1 MKKVTALFF
10 TVILVLTMFLP
21 AALAAPAYD
30 GDVEPYAVM
39 LLDGTSGDVLFE
51 KNADEIVEP
60 ASTTKIMTLLLALEK
75 GDMDSVVKVSSN
87 AADQH
92 GSLLH
97 ISTGE
102 EIVMKDLINGMMLA
116 SGNDA
121 AVAVAETIGG
131 SEEGFAEMMNEKA
144 RELGM
149 TSTNFVV
156 AHGMHVDNHH
166 TTARDMSLLTLYA
179 MQNPDFAQIVGQET
193 YTMPADNKHSSTW
206 EVKNTNKLLVSAD
219 LDPDNKYYYKYA
231 TGIKTGS
238 TPAAGDC
245 LVSSASKDGMNLICL
260 IFKDEYNGSERWPLT
275 KSLFEYGFDNYKTVD
290 VQSIIDGTDPVSANV
305 QNAAPGSETL
315 VLNIVNTGKPYQT
328 LELELANKVEAGL
341 TTEVVLNSGEA
352 LTAPVKE
359 GETVGVIN
367 YLTGSGEMICQGK
380 LIASQA
386 VAAADSTAV
395 QPSEAPA
402 TPEQTDSQTPAVPDK
417 NGIGLIGWILIAVGA
432 VLAVILIILV
442 VMAIQRKRRYAR
454 RRRAVK
460 RKRVR
465 R

>member
-1 MKKVTALFF
+1 MRKVTTLCFA
-10 TVILVLTMFLP
+10 VILVLTLFLST
-21 AALAAPAYD
+21 AQAAPAYD

-39 LLDGTSGDVLFE
+39 LLDATSGDVLLE

-75 GDMDSVVKVSSN
+75 GEMDSVVKVSSN

-102 EIVMKDLINGMMLA
+102 EIVFEDLINGMMLA

-121 AVAVAETIGG
+121 AVAVAEAIGG

-149 TSTNFVV
+149 TNTNFVV
-156 AHGMHVDNHH
+156 SHGMHVDNHH
-166 TTARDMSLLTLYA
+166 TTARDMSLLTMYA
-179 MQNPDFAQIVGQET
+179 MQNPDFVRIVKQSI

-206 EVKNTNKLLVSAD
+206 EVKNTNKLLISD
-219 LDPDNKYYYKYA
+219 DEYYYKYA

-275 KSLFEYGFDNYKTVD
+275 KSLFEFGFDNFKTVD
-290 VQSIIDGTDPVSANV
+290 IQSIIDGTDPVSVNV
-305 QNAAPGSETL
+305 QNAEPGGESLE
-315 VLNIVNTGKPYQT
+315 LNIVNSGKAYQT
-328 LELELANKVEAGL
+328 LEKALANKVEEGL
-341 TTEVVLNSGEA
+341 STEVVLNSGDA
-352 LTAPVKE
+352 LQAPIKD

-367 YLTGSGEMICQGK
+367 YLTDSGEMVCQGK
-380 LIASQA
+380 LVASRAVESAENA
-386 VAAADSTAV
+386 VAPTQSAETAQPTNTLKPAA
-395 QPSEAPA
+395 PG
-402 TPEQTDSQTPAVPDK
+402 
-417 NGIGLIGWILIAVGA
+417 GIGLIGWILIAVGA
-432 VLAVILIILV
+432 VLVVILAILV

-454 RRRAVK
+454 RRRAAR

>member
-1 MKKVTALFF
+1 MKKVTTLCFA
-10 TVILVLTMFLP
+10 VILVLTMFLST
-21 AALAAPAYD
+21 AQAAPAYD
-30 GDVEPYAVM
+30 GDVEPYVVM
-39 LLDGTSGDVLFE
+39 LLDATSGDVLYE
-51 KNADEIVEP
+51 KNADEMVEP

-75 GDMDSVVKVSSN
+75 GEMDSVVKVSSN

-102 EIVMKDLINGMMLA
+102 ELVLKDLINGMMMA

-121 AVAVAETIGG
+121 AVAVAEAIGG
-131 SEEGFAEMMNEKA
+131 SEEGFAKMMNDKA

-149 TSTNFVV
+149 TNTNFVV

-166 TTARDMSLLTLYA
+166 TTARDMSLLTTYA
-179 MQNPDFAQIVGQET
+179 MQNPDFAQIVGQST

-206 EVKNTNKLLVSAD
+206 EVKNTNKLLLSD
-219 LDPDNKYYYKYA
+219 EEYYYKYA

-260 IFKDEYNGSERWPLT
+260 IFKDKYNGSERWPLT
-275 KSLFEYGFDNYKTVD
+275 KSLFEFGFDNFKTVD
-290 VQSIIDGTDPVSANV
+290 VQSIIDGTDPVSVSV
-305 QNAAPGSETL
+305 QNAAPGGESLE
-315 VLNIVNTGKPYQT
+315 LNIVNSGKAYQT
-328 LELELANKVEAGL
+328 LETALANKVEEGL
-341 TTEVVLNSGEA
+341 STEVVLNSGDA
-352 LTAPVKE
+352 LQAPVKD

-367 YLTGSGEMICQGK
+367 YLTDSGEMVCQGK
-380 LIASQA
+380 LVASHA
-386 VAAADSTAV
+386 VESADNAA
-395 QPSEAPA
+395 QPTQSAEATQPTDTQKPA
-402 TPEQTDSQTPAVPDK
+402 APGSSG
-417 NGIGLIGWILIAVGA
+417 GIGLIGWILIAVGA
-432 VLAVILIILV
+432 VLVVILAILV

-454 RRRAVK
+454 RRRAVR
-460 RKRVR
+460 RKRGR